1 MQATDS
7 AGKCPTFNTE
17 PNLDQARYIGKWYEH
32 SKDIYNQ
39 FEWGAECGTAQYKT
53 NAKTGFIDVRNRGW
67 FWWAFFSYFPISGGA
82 RCETSGKCYVNLNP
96 FDASPDL
103 TKPVGNYNVLSTD
116 YDNYSI
122 VYSCSEPW
130 YGGKTENVWI
140 LTRTNTIAD
149 LTSN

>member
-67 FWWAFFSYFPISGGA
+67 FCVSWNRSRRDQCSNQKQQGIEFKASFTTIKGIYNEFVRAS
-82 RCETSGKCYVNLNP
+82 LN
-96 FDASPDL
+96 
-103 TKPVGNYNVLSTD
+103 
-116 YDNYSI
+116 SI
-122 VYSCSEPW
+122 
-130 YGGKTENVWI
+130 
-140 LTRTNTIAD
+140 R
-149 LTSN
+149 